1 MPRRPNIDPQ
11 QLQKLVNVGAS
22 PAEIAAFFKCSEA
35 VIQRRFAK
43 QIRQSSV
50 ARRLRL
56 RKRMD
61 DLAREGNTSV
71 LILLAK
77 NELGMGEKKELEV
90 RGEVRVIDGVSRND
104 AERADEKQL
113 AQTNR
118 LIEKRIDGTSDD
130 PDSRRA

>member
-1 MPRRPNIDPQ
+1 MPHHPNIDPQ
-11 QLQKLVNVGAS
+11 QLQKLVNVGATC
-22 PAEIAAFFKCSEA
+22 AEIAAFFKCSERL
-35 VIQRRFAK
+35 IRKRFAK
-43 QIRQSSV
+43 QIRQANV

-77 NELGMGEKKELEV
+77 NELGMSEKKEVEV
-90 RGEVRVIDGVSRND
+90 RGEIRFVDGVSRND
-104 AERADEKQL
+104 AERADPREL
-113 AQTNR
+113 ARTNR
-118 LIEKRIDGTSDD
+118 LIEKRIDGTTDD